1 MGGVDSLLALV
12 PVLDKKYFVRMI
24 WERGAIGASLKA
36 AENFG
41 YGIIGCGWVAG
52 AHAWGVRA
60 LAGSGV
66 RLVAVSDLDHVRAA
80 ELARRFGV
88 QHVDEDYR
96 ALLAREDVHAVSIC
110 LPDFLHEEVTI
121 AAAAAGK
128 HILCEKPLAN
138 NPASAARMI
147 DACRRAGVQLGV
159 VFNHRYAPDNI
170 RVRAMLGNGALG
182 RVLIGNVI
190 HSSALTGDPDNVSA
204 WRGRRGLAAGGI
216 LTTQAIHFL
225 DLLLWFAGPAVSA
238 KAWTDRLVRTNQD
251 YEDTAALALRHR
263 SGALS
268 TLVTTNGS
276 PITDDFTGTRI
287 EIQGTAGYLT
297 LQGDRLETWYSA
309 DQQIPPQPQLPE
321 PPAGSEE
328 IVFGTGHVHL
338 VSDFVRAVMIG
349 ARPPVPAE
357 DGYHLMEVLDAAY
370 RSASDGGDVTIAD
383 VAGSYADQVDAR
395 LLLSGRAAP
404 VM

>member
-1 MGGVDSLLALV
+1 M
-12 PVLDKKYFVRMI
+12 
-24 WERGAIGASLKA
+24 IGASVTAVK
-36 AENFG
+36 NFG
-41 YGIIGCGWVAG
+41 YGIIGCGWVAS

-60 LAGSGV
+60 LADHGV
-66 RLVAVSDLDHVRAA
+66 RLAAVSDLDRARAA
-80 ELARRFGV
+80 ELADRFGAP
-88 QHVDEDYR
+88 HVDEDYR
-96 ALLAREDVHAVSIC
+96 TLLQREDVHAVSIC
-110 LPDFLHEEVTI
+110 LPDFLHEEVAV

-128 HILCEKPLAN
+128 HVLCEKPLAN

-147 DACRRAGVQLGV
+147 DACRRAGVELGV

-170 RVRAMLGNGALG
+170 RVRARLGDGALG

-190 HSSALTGDPDNVSA
+190 HSSSLTGDPDNLSA

-225 DLLLWFAGPAVSA
+225 DLLLWFAGPAVSV
-238 KAWTDRLVRTNQD
+238 KAWTDRLVRRNQD

-287 EIQGTAGYLT
+287 EIQGTGGYLT
-297 LQGDRLETWYSA
+297 LQGDRLETWFAA
-309 DQQIPPQPQLPE
+309 DQQIPPRPQLPE
-321 PPAGSEE
+321 PPPGAEE
-328 IVFGTGHVHL
+328 IVFGVGHVHL
-338 VSDFVRAVMIG
+338 VGDFVRAVMLG
-349 ARPPVPAE
+349 ARAPVPAA

-370 RSASDGGDVTIAD
+370 RSASDGVDVTIAD
-383 VAGSYADQVDAR
+383 VAGAYADHVDGR
-395 LLLSGRAAP
+395 LLLSGRATP
-404 VM
+404 MT

>member
-1 MGGVDSLLALV
+1 MA
-12 PVLDKKYFVRMI
+12 
-24 WERGAIGASLKA
+24 A
-36 AENFG
+36 AESFG

-60 LAGSGV
+60 LADRGV
-66 RLVAVSDLDHVRAA
+66 RLVAVADLDHARATV
-80 ELARRFGV
+80 LADRFGA
-88 QHVDEDYR
+88 QHVDDDYR
-96 ALLAREDVHAVSIC
+96 ALLDRGDVHAVSIC

-128 HILCEKPLAN
+128 HVLCEKPLAN
-138 NPASAARMI
+138 NSASAARMI

-170 RVRAMLGNGALG
+170 RVHTTLGNGALG
-182 RVLIGNVI
+182 RMLIGNVI
-190 HSSALTGDPDNVSA
+190 HSSSLTGDPDNVSA

-225 DLLLWFAGPAVSA
+225 DLLLWFAGPALSI
-238 KAWTDRLVRTNQD
+238 KAWTDRLVRSNQD

-268 TLVTTNGS
+268 TLITTNGS
-276 PITDDFTGTRI
+276 PITDDFTGTRV
-287 EIQGTAGYLT
+287 EIQGTRGYLA
-297 LQGDRLETWYSA
+297 LQGDRLETWYST
-309 DQQIPPQPQLPE
+309 DQQIPPRPELPE

-338 VSDFVRAVMIG
+338 VRDFVQAVMVG
-349 ARPPVPAE
+349 ARPPVPGA

-370 RSASDGGDVTIAD
+370 RSASNGRDIAIAGA
-383 VAGSYADQVDAR
+383 AGSYAGQVDDR

-404 VM
+404 MM